1 MHDDTRTLIQ
11 AIHDSEPRA
20 VVAVA
25 GAGSQALA
33 EMLGVAGASRT
44 LLEARI
50 PYSAAAFDDFLGRT
64 PEQYVA
70 ESTARL
76 MAGRALA
83 RAHRLRAEPWPLVG
97 LGATATIA
105 TDRPKRGDH
114 RAHIAAWT
122 GPRLIRHSV
131 TLDKGAR
138 DRDGEEDLVSR
149 LVLNVLAEACGLDA
163 RLRLATQPNDAF
175 ESVVYDFVAPAEQLA
190 AETIPYFGIHADGH
204 VRTTD
209 AHPQA
214 ILSGSFNPLHDGHT
228 QLAEA
233 AAAILGKPVAFE
245 LSAVN
250 ADKPRLPVPVLLDRM
265 SQFAGG
271 YPVFAGNAPTFLE
284 KSRIYPGCTFV
295 VGYDTA
301 ARIIEPRY
309 YGGSE
314 AGMTGALAE
323 IRANGGR
330 FLVAGREGD
339 DGVFYTLDDL
349 ALPEGAADLFAAI
362 PERRFRNDISSTE
375 IRAARA
381 AA

>member
-1 MHDDTRTLIQ
+1 
-11 AIHDSEPRA
+11 
-20 VVAVA
+20 
-25 GAGSQALA
+25 
-33 EMLGVAGASRT
+33 
-44 LLEARI
+44 
-50 PYSAAAFDDFLGRT
+50 
-64 PEQYVA
+64 
-70 ESTARL
+70 
-76 MAGRALA
+76 
-83 RAHRLRAEPWPLVG
+83 
-97 LGATATIA
+97 
-105 TDRPKRGDH
+105 
-114 RAHIAAWT
+114 
-122 GPRLIRHSV
+122 
-131 TLDKGAR
+131 
-138 DRDGEEDLVSR
+138 
-149 LVLNVLAEACGLDA
+149 
-163 RLRLATQPNDAF
+163 
-175 ESVVYDFVAPAEQLA
+175 
-190 AETIPYFGIHADGH
+190 
-204 VRTTD
+204 
-209 AHPQA
+209 
-214 ILSGSFNPLHDGHT
+214 
-228 QLAEA
+228 
-233 AAAILGKPVAFE
+233 VAFE